1 MYYMKKCITK
11 LLIFVTLISCFGV
24 IPSYANESDDII
36 SAYLNILNGYSDK
49 EGGTAKYIV
58 YDIDKNGTPEL
69 IIESGVASA
78 SILNFYT
85 FDNDIK
91 WLGSKEGSHVSLA
104 SVPNKNGIL
113 RTSAHSSFQHVSL
126 ISIKDNKIEE
136 TEIFA
141 EMLNPEE
148 YNEHGY
154 YEPNYFFDGAED
166 LNFCERSDL
175 SALKK
180 IKDAVSSG
188 TSQTI
193 STADFD
199 LGMAKGVQYF
209 NNGQY
214 YEARDEF
221 QWFCDANWGRMND
234 GQQQYVL
241 GYLNN
246 AKENVAEI
254 EKENSR
260 LTQQQFDNGMRKGI
274 DYFNK
279 GMYYE
284 ARDEFQWFCDANWG
298 KMNDGQR
305 KYALDYLGATKT
317 KLREWES
324 RPIYD
329 DYGNIYKTY
338 DDSIIPLFDYFA
350 GKTYYGAELNV
361 DGDGKMTG
369 WSYEYYFW
377 SDQKKLIESLVSYM
391 QMLESNGFAL
401 TGSGDIIKY
410 YYYRRGD
417 NGLNIFAD
425 LKKGKVSISVISN

>member
-1 MYYMKKCITK
+1 MKKCIAK

-24 IPSYANESDDII
+24 IPSYANESDNII

-85 FDNDIK
+85 FDNDDVK

-141 EMLNPEE
+141 EMLTPEE

-166 LNFCERSDL
+166 LNFCEKSDL

-180 IKDAVSSG
+180 IKDVVSSG
-188 TSQTI
+188 TSRTI

-209 NNGQY
+209 NNGQ
-214 YEARDEF
+214 
-221 QWFCDANWGRMND
+221 
-234 GQQQYVL
+234 
-241 GYLNN
+241 
-246 AKENVAEI
+246 
-254 EKENSR
+254 
-260 LTQQQFDNGMRKGI
+260 
-274 DYFNK
+274 
-279 GMYYE
+279 YYE

>member
-1 MYYMKKCITK
+1 MKKCITK

-24 IPSYANESDDII
+24 IPSYANESDNII
-36 SAYLNILNGYSDK
+36 SAYLNTLNGYSDK
-49 EGGTAKYIV
+49 EGGTVRYIV
-58 YDIDKNGTPEL
+58 YDIDKNGIPEL

-78 SILNFYT
+78 SVLNFYT
-85 FDNDIK
+85 FDGDVK
-91 WLGSKEGSHVSLA
+91 WIGSKEGAHVSLA

-141 EMLNPEE
+141 EMLTPEE

-166 LNFCERSDL
+166 LNFCEKSDL

-180 IKDAVSSG
+180 IKDVVSSG

-193 STADFD
+193 STVDFD
-199 LGMAKGVQYF
+199 LGMAKGIQYF

-214 YEARDEF
+214 YEAMDEF

-246 AKENVAEI
+246 AKEKVAEI

-305 KYALDYLGATKT
+305 KYALDYLDGAK
-317 KLREWES
+317 REIQNLSTQDNGTWYHSGTYAISGGIGYWQYSLSISNITSDSLTVNYFGMSQSSLEVKGARLYRQNDGS
-324 RPIYD
+324 YAGSAITTD
-329 DYGNIYKTY
+329 KENIYLK
-338 DDSIIPLFDYFA
+338 I
-350 GKTYYGAELNV
+350 
-361 DGDGKMTG
+361 
-369 WSYEYYFW
+369 
-377 SDQKKLIESLVSYM
+377 
-391 QMLESNGFAL
+391 
-401 TGSGDIIKY
+401 
-410 YYYRRGD
+410 
-417 NGLNIFAD
+417 NI
-425 LKKGKVSISVISN
+425 ISNSHIKLTYGYGYYSEIIHFYK

>member
-24 IPSYANESDDII
+24 IPSYANESDNII

-85 FDNDIK
+85 FDNDDVK

-141 EMLNPEE
+141 EMLTPEE
-148 YNEHGY
+148 YNEHRY

-166 LNFCERSDL
+166 LNFCEKSDL

-180 IKDAVSSG
+180 IKDVVSSG

-193 STADFD
+193 STVDFD

-221 QWFCDANWGRMND
+221 QWFCDANWSKMNT
-234 GQQQYVL
+234 GQQQYAL
-241 GYLNN
+241 DYLNN
-246 AKENVAEI
+246 AKEKVAEI

-305 KYALDYLGATKT
+305 KYALDYLDGAK
-317 KLREWES
+317 REIQNLNTQDNGTWYHGGTYAVSGGIGYWQYSLSISNITSDSLTVNYFGMSQSSLEVKS
-324 RPIYD
+324 ARLYKQNDGSYAGSTITTD
-329 DYGNIYKTY
+329 KENIYLK
-338 DDSIIPLFDYFA
+338 I
-350 GKTYYGAELNV
+350 
-361 DGDGKMTG
+361 
-369 WSYEYYFW
+369 
-377 SDQKKLIESLVSYM
+377 
-391 QMLESNGFAL
+391 
-401 TGSGDIIKY
+401 
-410 YYYRRGD
+410 
-417 NGLNIFAD
+417 NI
-425 LKKGKVSISVISN
+425 ISNSHIKLTYSYGYYSETIHFYK

>member
-24 IPSYANESDDII
+24 IPSYANESDNII

-85 FDNDIK
+85 FDNDDVK

-141 EMLNPEE
+141 EMLTPEE

-166 LNFCERSDL
+166 LNFCEKSDL

-180 IKDAVSSG
+180 IKDVVSSG

-193 STADFD
+193 STVDFD

-221 QWFCDANWGRMND
+221 QWFCDANWSKMNT
-234 GQQQYVL
+234 GQQQYAL
-241 GYLNN
+241 DYLNN
-246 AKENVAEI
+246 AKEKVAEI

-305 KYALDYLGATKT
+305 KYALDYLDGTKREIQNLNTQDNGTWYHGGTYAVSGGIGYWQYSLSISNITSGSLTVNYFGMSQSSLEVKGARLYRQNDGSYAGSAITTDK
-317 KLREWES
+317 E
-324 RPIYD
+324 
-329 DYGNIYKTY
+329 NIYLK
-338 DDSIIPLFDYFA
+338 I
-350 GKTYYGAELNV
+350 
-361 DGDGKMTG
+361 
-369 WSYEYYFW
+369 
-377 SDQKKLIESLVSYM
+377 
-391 QMLESNGFAL
+391 
-401 TGSGDIIKY
+401 
-410 YYYRRGD
+410 
-417 NGLNIFAD
+417 NI
-425 LKKGKVSISVISN
+425 ISNSHIKLTYSYGYYSEIIHFYK

>member
-1 MYYMKKCITK
+1 MKKCIAK

-24 IPSYANESDDII
+24 IPSYANESDNII
-36 SAYLNILNGYSDK
+36 SAYLNTLNGYSDK
-49 EGGTAKYIV
+49 EGGTVRYIV
-58 YDIDKNGTPEL
+58 YDIDKNGIPEL

-78 SILNFYT
+78 SVLNFYT

-126 ISIKDNKIEE
+126 ISIKNNKIEE

-141 EMLNPEE
+141 EMLTPEE

-180 IKDAVSSG
+180 IKNAVSSG

-193 STADFD
+193 STVDFD

-221 QWFCDANWGRMND
+221 QWFCDTNWDRMND

-260 LTQQQFDNGMRKGI
+260 LTQQQFDNGIRKGI

-279 GMYYE
+279 RMYYE

-298 KMNDGQR
+298 KMNDGQK
-305 KYALDYLGATKT
+305 KYALDYLDGAK
-317 KLREWES
+317 RE
-324 RPIYD
+324 IQ
-329 DYGNIYKTY
+329 N
-338 DDSIIPLFDYFA
+338 
-350 GKTYYGAELNV
+350 LN
-361 DGDGKMTG
+361 T
-369 WSYEYYFW
+369 
-377 SDQKKLIESLVSYM
+377 Q
-391 QMLESNGFAL
+391 
-401 TGSGDIIKY
+401 
-410 YYYRRGD
+410 D
-417 NGLNIFAD
+417 NGTWYHGGTYAVSDGIGYWQYSL
-425 LKKGKVSISVISN
+425 SISNVTSDSLTVNSLAMQQSCFAVQNARLYNQSDGSYVGIAITIDKEIICLKINIISNSHIKLTYSYGYYSEIIHFYK